1 MAGKLAAAVF
11 GGFVIGNRLVA
22 ILGSSE
28 NTIRGLCVVGGAVG
42 MGVANEMGLD
52 PMPYAVGAAKWV
64 IAAGEQALKQLPE
77 KDGLSHSPEM
87 PEAILSKK

>member
-1 MAGKLAAAVF
+1 MKILEREIELAA
-11 GGFVIGNRLVA
+11 
-22 ILGSSE
+22 
-28 NTIRGLCVVGGAVG
+28 GLSWAAATWIAGHYTSVVGGAVG

-77 KDGLSHSPEM
+77 KDGLSHSSEM